1 MAQLPANA
9 RPLYR
14 ICTRKSRLGFGKYG
28 ELYTVG
34 DILKI
39 DPHYLVWCYTA
50 MEQISFASDILE
62 ELGVAPIKKPGTD
75 KDAYFEWTR
84 ARSAQYTQEER
95 MHGAAK
101 KKLRE
106 KSRAVA
112 NLMAAKRST
121 SFTKGQ
127 LQAIN
132 HGHIKK
138 IR

>member
-1 MAQLPANA
+1 MANLPENS

-34 DILKI
+34 DILKV
-39 DPHYLVWCYTA
+39 DPPYLVWCYTA
-50 MEQISFASDILE
+50 MEQISFTADILE
-62 ELGVAPIKKPGTD
+62 ELGIAPIKKPGTD
-75 KDAYFEWTR
+75 KDAYFAWRRE
-84 ARSAQYTQEER
+84 RSAQFTPEER
-95 MHGAAK
+95 MHGAYK

-112 NLMAAKRST
+112 ELMAAKRST
-121 SFTKGQ
+121 SLTKGQ

-132 HGHIKK
+132 HGHIKLK
-138 IR
+138 